1 VVVKAISAYG
11 GNPANDSCGVRSI
24 ASRLYRRDSHTQDLI
39 PIGEYEERSLFDM
52 TKYLPDGCAGC
63 PPEFEY
69 VFFGGSLETHYDNNY
84 TITNCGCD
92 SVSDSCLANVWTSGY
107 DRQADWLDG
116 LYCRGA
122 WDTRLWNPSIP
133 DSPSDHMALDNS
145 QALFPDGEYVFEV
158 TVESQGSRDQ
168 ATAFLPT
175 SDISNPAL
183 LNASSVVVDNYAPYV
198 VSAVAY
204 MPSDSAEAL
213 YLGSWSTFWNGDR
226 LYSRTCFGYPL
237 NGAFRLAVQY
247 SEPIVPQKNDVMVA
261 IVCGSDTVWSSKS
274 PSANWFIPTDWD
286 PCLGSYPTDGTGF
299 WQCYRMR
306 NPVLFPLGYYGRIVL
321 GFGEL
326 DGPTGPEGPFDLAGN
341 RLDADPDTDA
351 LRDPS
356 TGCWVGGSANYE
368 DGLDTSHSW
377 GEVVGYIRRT
387 ESSFSGWIYVD
398 SISSSDRF
406 EVNIPAALYNDMHDG
421 NCLFCSGF
429 WMYRQDDDRDILR
442 CTVVRPNGINPGIC
456 DITNIPTLFPDIGCP
471 GTGESA
477 SWCFLRLSTW
487 KYHWF
492 CIHNITVNQGDGTHL
507 DRMPGYNVGTV
518 VCVDCEDGVV
528 LNAMVFE
535 GAAGAAPYGVLFI
548 PMFESIE
555 LVSDSSDM
563 VKITYLVPSGYPYV
577 DTLVTYLSPPDT
589 DCFVEPSLVEST
601 RNLDSIF
608 ETHGDPTVRVSENPT
623 TENIEVIATDVPDDQ
638 LTMYL
643 FDLSG
648 RLVGM
653 QESFRESSSYRSYT
667 LSTTGLPN
675 GVYVLKAVMGTEV
688 YSEKIVLVE

>member
-1 VVVKAISAYG
+1 MTWMDVCNWRFIMPQPGFFNPFDSLPVPAGYDEAMFDVVTMPKSLALADSIRGIWFTPDEFEDPFGYESLLVLQNGVWGPVDVVVKAISAYG

-198 VSAVAY
+198 ASAVAY

-213 YLGSWSTFWNGDR
+213 YLGGWSTFWNGDR

-306 NPVLFPLGYYGRIVL
+306 NPVLFLLGYYGRIVL

-326 DGPTGPEGPFDLAGN
+326 DGPTGPDGPFDLAGN

-356 TGCWVGGSANYE
+356 TGAGS
-368 DGLDTSHSW
+368 
-377 GEVVGYIRRT
+377 EVLRTIRM
-387 ESSFSGWIYVD
+387 G
-398 SISSSDRF
+398 SIQ
-406 EVNIPAALYNDMHDG
+406 ATAG
-421 NCLFCSGF
+421 
-429 WMYRQDDDRDILR
+429 
-442 CTVVRPNGINPGIC
+442 VR
-456 DITNIPTLFPDIGCP
+456 L
-471 GTGESA
+471 
-477 SWCFLRLSTW
+477 
-487 KYHWF
+487 
-492 CIHNITVNQGDGTHL
+492 
-507 DRMPGYNVGTV
+507 
-518 VCVDCEDGVV
+518 
-528 LNAMVFE
+528 
-535 GAAGAAPYGVLFI
+535 
-548 PMFESIE
+548 
-555 LVSDSSDM
+555 
-563 VKITYLVPSGYPYV
+563 
-577 DTLVTYLSPPDT
+577 
-589 DCFVEPSLVEST
+589 
-601 RNLDSIF
+601 
-608 ETHGDPTVRVSENPT
+608 
-623 TENIEVIATDVPDDQ
+623 
-638 LTMYL
+638 
-643 FDLSG
+643 
-648 RLVGM
+648 
-653 QESFRESSSYRSYT
+653 
-667 LSTTGLPN
+667 
-675 GVYVLKAVMGTEV
+675 
-688 YSEKIVLVE
+688 